1 MAVSHFNPR
10 SREGSDLSSVK
21 YWLARLI
28 SIHAPVKG
36 ATFHG
41 LDQLACELDISI
53 HAPVKGATRRQ
64 GKGNKQAPISIH
76 APVKGAT
83 TVRIGDNP
91 VLTISIH
98 APVKG
103 ATSFFSVFELDIP
116 NFNPRSREGSD
127 ARLDYAPVR
136 VVKFQSTLP

>member
-1 MAVSHFNPR
+1 MKGATTILALDGTGVSENFNPR

-36 ATFHG
+36 ATTILA
-41 LDQLACELDISI
+41 LDGTGVSE
-53 HAPVKGATRRQ
+53 
-64 GKGNKQAPISIH
+64 
-76 APVKGAT
+76 
-83 TVRIGDNP
+83 
-91 VLTISIH
+91 
-98 APVKG
+98 
-103 ATSFFSVFELDIP
+103 